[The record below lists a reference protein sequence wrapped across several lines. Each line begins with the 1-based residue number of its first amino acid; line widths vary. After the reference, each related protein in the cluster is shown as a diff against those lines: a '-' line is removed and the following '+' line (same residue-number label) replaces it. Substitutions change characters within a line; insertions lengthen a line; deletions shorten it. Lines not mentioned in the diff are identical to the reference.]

1 MQDTGGEKVRKKN
14 FNYPM
19 LILWIVGGLITILF
33 LVFAVKSIAKADGPG
48 YDYIEQTENQ
58 TVIEYTERVAEIYP
72 ICPELLQAMIFYESS
87 NNPDARNG
95 LCVGYMQ
102 VSEKY
107 HTGRADK
114 LGVSIY
120 DGYGNILTGT
130 DYLMELIEKH
140 GEVATALMVYHGES
154 DALKKAEAGEISEY
168 AEKVLDLSEKLERK
182 HGK

>member
-1 MQDTGGEKVRKKN
+1 MKRKLQDGI
-14 FNYPM
+14 
-19 LILWIVGGLITILF
+19 ILAAIIGLLLAGFSCCTSATIVDAAGL
-33 LVFAVKSIAKADGPG
+33 G
-48 YDYIEQTENQ
+48 YNYIEQTENK

-72 ICPELLQAMIFYESS
+72 ICPELIQAIVFYESS
-87 NNPDARNG
+87 NQMNARNG

-130 DYLMELIEKH
+130 DYLMELIE
-140 GEVATALMVYHGES
+140 EYDDVALALMVYHGES
-154 DALKKAEAGEISEY
+154 DALEKAERGEISDY
-168 AEKVLDLSEKLERK
+168 ATKILDLSSKLERLR
-182 HGK
+182 GK